1 MKLREGGTGVTKIV
15 DARGLACPQP
25 VVLTKKALEEVDQ
38 LTTIVDNA
46 TARENVSRLAR
57 KENCEVEVEEKVEG
71 IFLHLTKT
79 GSKET
84 DLAAVPMAGPTVVVV
99 GGDCMGRGSEELG
112 DILVRSFMHTL
123 NEAEP
128 RPDKL
133 IFFNSGVKLTVE
145 GSEVLE
151 DVKALEEGGA
161 EILVCGTCL
170 DYFKL
175 KEKIAVGEV
184 SNMYTIA
191 ETLLGAGR
199 TVTI

>member
-1 MKLREGGTGVTKIV
+1 M
-15 DARGLACPQP
+15 
-25 VVLTKKALEEVDQ
+25 VLTKKALDEVAQ
-38 LTTIVDNA
+38 LTTIVDNP
-46 TARENVSRLAR
+46 TAKENVSRLAK
-57 KENCEVEVEEKVEG
+57 KEGCEVKIEENAEG
-71 IFLHLTKT
+71 IFLRLTKT
-79 GSKET
+79 APKEAA
-84 DLAAVPMAGPTVVVV
+84 LASAPAAGPTVAVVSA
-99 GGDCMGRGSEELG
+99 DCMGRGSEELG

-123 NEAEP
+123 NEVEP

-151 DVKALEEGGA
+151 DLRTLEQGGS

-170 DYFKL
+170 DYFQIKD
-175 KEKIAVGEV
+175 KVAVGQV

>member
-1 MKLREGGTGVTKIV
+1 
-15 DARGLACPQP
+15 
-25 VVLTKKALEEVDQ
+25 
-38 LTTIVDNA
+38 
-46 TARENVSRLAR
+46 
-57 KENCEVEVEEKVEG
+57 
-71 IFLHLTKT
+71 
-79 GSKET
+79 
-84 DLAAVPMAGPTVVVV
+84 
-99 GGDCMGRGSEELG
+99 MGRGSGELG
-112 DILVRSFMHTL
+112 GILVRSLMHTL
-123 NEAEP
+123 NEVEP

-151 DVKALEEGGA
+151 DLRTLEQGGA

-170 DYFKL
+170 DYFKI
-175 KEKIAVGEV
+175 KDKVAVGEV

>member
-1 MKLREGGTGVTKIV
+1 MAKIV

-25 VVLTKKALEEVDQ
+25 VVLTKKALAEADQ
-38 LTTIVDNA
+38 VTTIVDNP
-46 TARENVSRLAR
+46 TSKENVSRLAK
-57 KENCEVEVEEKVEG
+57 KEGCEIQVEEKEEG
-71 IFLHLTKT
+71 VFLHLTKT
-79 GSKET
+79 VSKEE
-84 DLAAVPMAGPTVVVV
+84 APPSVPTAGPTVVVV
-99 GGDCMGRGSEELG
+99 GEDSMGRGSGELG
-112 DILVRSFMHTL
+112 GILVRSLMHTL
-123 NEAEP
+123 NEVEP

-145 GSEVLE
+145 GSDVLE
-151 DVKALEEGGA
+151 DLRTLEQGGA

-170 DYFKL
+170 DYFKI
-175 KEKIAVGEV
+175 KDKVAVGEV

>member
-1 MKLREGGTGVTKIV
+1 MTKIV

-38 LTTIVDNA
+38 LTTIVDNV

-57 KENCEVEVEEKVEG
+57 KENCEVEVEEKAEG

-79 GSKET
+79 GSKEA

-99 GGDCMGRGSEELG
+99 GGDCMGWGSEELG

-123 NEAEP
+123 NEVES

-133 IFFNSGVKLTVE
+133 TFFNSGVKLTVE

-151 DVKALEEGGA
+151 DLKALEDGGS

-170 DYFKL
+170 DYFQIKD
-175 KEKIAVGEV
+175 KVAVGQV